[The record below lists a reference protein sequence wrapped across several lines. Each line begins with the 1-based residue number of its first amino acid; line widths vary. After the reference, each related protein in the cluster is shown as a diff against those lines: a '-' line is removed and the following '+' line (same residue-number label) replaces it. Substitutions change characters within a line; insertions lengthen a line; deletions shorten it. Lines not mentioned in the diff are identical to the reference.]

1 MEMEASRLIKADRK
15 QVWQALN
22 DPAML
27 QACIPGCESIEPL
40 GDDRFKV
47 AMVAA
52 VGFIKARFVGELQLE
67 NRIENESYDLT
78 FNGSGGPAGF
88 GKGSA
93 SVKLVDEGADT
104 RLSYVVKAQVGGKLA
119 QVGARVIDGVA
130 KKLAEEFFERLDGRV
145 SRPAETVA
153 VDTGTSPTSE
163 PGPAAQSPAP
173 ASPPKQGASKMWWGA
188 AAVLVIA
195 LIMLAIRD

>member
-1 MEMEASRLIKADRK
+1 MEMEASRLIKADRQ

-27 QACIPGCESIEPL
+27 QACIPGCESIEAL

-52 VGFIKARFVGELQLE
+52 VGFIKARFVGELQLQ
-67 NRIENESYDLT
+67 NKVENESYELT

-88 GKGSA
+88 GKGTA
-93 SVKLVDEGADT
+93 SVKLADEGADT

-130 KKLAEEFFERLDGRV
+130 KKLAEEFFERLDARV
-145 SRPAETVA
+145 SRPVA
-153 VDTGTSPTSE
+153 ADDAAAPTSA
-163 PGPAAQSPAP
+163 PSGARAPAAHPPVPA
-173 ASPPKQGASKMWWGA
+173 PKQGVNKMWWGA
-188 AAVLVIA
+188 AAVLVIV
-195 LIMLAIRD
+195 LIMLAVRD